1 MIWPKLAVSLAFL
14 AGFAALWLRL
24 RLRRRRIEARFPP
37 IGQFIWVDGA
47 RLHYHRTGQGPDIV
61 LIHGASGNLRE
72 WEFGMRAALE
82 GHFTVTAF
90 DRPGHGYSDAIPQGA
105 HLAAQAAHLRKAA
118 AALGITAPVL
128 IGHSYGGSVALAW
141 ALQDPPPAM
150 MLIAAPSLPWP
161 GHLDPWYQ
169 LTSTALGR
177 RLATAIAAATVRRSY
192 VHRTARTVFAP
203 QNLPKDYLTHFGAML
218 ALRRATLMANTA
230 QVNALKGD
238 ILAQM
243 AGYGALD
250 MPIALIHGDAD
261 TIVPLA
267 IHAAKLAPQLPR
279 AQLTVLQGA
288 GHMPHHSHLGMI
300 LAQLAQIVPR

>member
-1 MIWPKLAVSLAFL
+1 MIWHKLAVSLALL
-14 AGFAALWLRL
+14 AGLGGLWLHL
-24 RLRRRRIEARFPP
+24 IFRRRRIEARFPP
-37 IGQFIWVDGA
+37 IGQYIWVDGA
-47 RLHYHRTGQGPDIV
+47 RVHYHRTGQGPDIV

-72 WEFGMRAALE
+72 WEFGLRAALQNR
-82 GHFTVTAF
+82 FTVTAF
-90 DRPGHGYSDAIPQGA
+90 DRPGHGYSDAIPLGA

-141 ALQDPPPAM
+141 ALQDAPVGM

-161 GHLDPWYQ
+161 GRLDPWYRITQ
-169 LTSTALGR
+169 TALGR
-177 RLATAIAAATVRRSY
+177 AFATALAAALVPQAY
-192 VHRTARTVFAP
+192 VQQATNAVFAP
-203 QNLPKDYLTHFGAML
+203 QTPPKGYLARFGAML
-218 ALRRATLMANTA
+218 TLRRATLMANTA

-243 AGYGALD
+243 AGYSALD

-261 TIVPLA
+261 TIVPLH

-279 AQLTVLQGA
+279 AQLTMLHGA
-288 GHMPHHSHLGMI
+288 GHMPHHSHLDVI
-300 LAQLAQIVPR
+300 LAQLAPILPR